1 MFPPSNDIRV
11 LARSL
16 QWVFGPAA
24 CQAHLENPV
33 IIRRRKFDASLLAQ
47 TLVFGFWRHPHST
60 YAQLAQT
67 ACTLGCSVSAQAIS
81 LRCTEATSQFL
92 HGLLLQCV
100 SRRITCGTGASIDW
114 LSKFTAVE
122 LLDSTTL
129 TLPTQLRPLW
139 PGCSSTAGQTA
150 ALKIQTCVDFLHGGL
165 RLELHPGKDNDQKA
179 ALKTQDIQPGSLHV
193 RDLGYFELDALQ
205 TIHDQGAFFVSRL
218 QDSTA
223 LYDKTGKRLDLRL
236 LLRNC
241 QKATFDMPVLAGQN
255 QRVPVRLLAL
265 RLPEEIARKRR
276 DSLHAKGK
284 KKGYTPQAATLELRG
299 WSIYVTNADSTM
311 LTAAQA
317 QAVLRVRWQIELL
330 FKLWKSHIGLDKSL
344 STDPA
349 RVLCETY
356 AKLLAAVL
364 QHWLMVQGQWHQHNR
379 SWLKAAQ
386 LIRDWVTVIA
396 VTLQV
401 TRRLIEELRRL
412 CDVINKTAHTNSRRK
427 TPAAFQVIDDP
438 ERNGYKPAALT

>member
-24 CQAHLENPV
+24 CQAHQENPV
-33 IIRRRKFDASLLAQ
+33 ILRRRKFDASLLAQ
-47 TLVFGFWRHPHST
+47 TLVFGFWRHPHAT

-67 ACTLGCSVSAQAIS
+67 ACTLGCPVSPQAVS

-100 SRRITCGTGASIDW
+100 SRRITCGASMDW
-114 LSKFTAVE
+114 LSRFTAVE

-139 PGCSSTAGQTA
+139 PGCSSTTGQTA
-150 ALKIQTCVDFLHGGL
+150 ALKVQTRVDFLHGGL
-165 RLELHPGKDNDQKA
+165 RLELHAGKDNDQKT

-193 RDLGYFELDALQ
+193 RDLGYFELDTLQ
-205 TIHDQGAFFVSRL
+205 TIHERGAFFVSRL

-223 LYDKTGKRLDLRL
+223 LYDKTGKRLNLRSL
-236 LLRNC
+236 LC
-241 QKATFDMPVLAGQN
+241 GCKKGTFDMPVLAGQN
-255 QRVPVRLLAL
+255 QRVPMRLLAL
-265 RLPEEIARKRR
+265 RLPKEIARKRR
-276 DSLHAKGK
+276 AKLRAKGT

-299 WSIYVTNADSTM
+299 WSIYVTNARSTL
-311 LTAAQA
+311 LTAAQV
-317 QAVLRVRWQIELL
+317 QAVLRIRWQIELL

-364 QHWLMVQGQWHQHNR
+364 QHWLMVQGQWHRHNR

-386 LIRDWVTVIA
+386 LIRDWVTIIM
-396 VTLQV
+396 VTLRV
-401 TRRLIEELRRL
+401 TRRLIQELRRL
-412 CDVINKTAHTNSRRK
+412 CDVINQTAHTNSRRK
-427 TPAAFQVIDDP
+427 RPAAFQIIDDP
-438 ERNGYKPAALT
+438 KRNGYQPAVLT